1 MGFGWSEKAVVDYS
15 EGKVLRP
22 TTTTPFSPY
31 VPSIKRR
38 LVCFNA
44 FRMPMDVLP

>member
-22 TTTTPFSPY
+22 TTTTLSPY

-44 FRMPMDVLP
+44 FRLPMDVML